1 MTTRRQDRVAHLI
14 HEEVASMLSRGEA
27 KDPALVAAT
36 VTGARVSPDLRLAT
50 VYFSALG
57 DDATLKRVADGLKRA
72 TPFFRREVAR
82 RLQLKFAPEV
92 VFRRDESLAFGQEV
106 EGILERIH
114 AEDRPVDPPD
124 ASGADE
130 PNDS

>member
-1 MTTRRQDRVAHLI
+1 
-14 HEEVASMLSRGEA
+14 
-27 KDPALVAAT
+27 

-50 VYFSALG
+50 VYFSAIG
-57 DDATLKRVADGLKRA
+57 DDATLENVTRGLKRA

-106 EGILERIH
+106 ESILERIH
-114 AEDRPVDPPD
+114 AEERPAEAPERSEPGDPKG
-124 ASGADE
+124 S
-130 PNDS
+130 

>member
-1 MTTRRQDRVAHLI
+1 
-14 HEEVASMLSRGEA
+14 MLSRGEA
-27 KDPALVAAT
+27 KDPSLVAAT

-50 VYFSALG
+50 VYFSAIG
-57 DDATLKRVADGLKRA
+57 DDVTLKRVTDGLKRA

-106 EGILERIH
+106 ESILERIH
-114 AEDRPVDPPD
+114 AEDRPPD
-124 ASGADE
+124 TKDGNE
-130 PNDS
+130 PNEPGPKGS

>member
-1 MTTRRQDRVAHLI
+1 
-14 HEEVASMLSRGEA
+14 MLSRGEA

-50 VYFSALG
+50 VYFSAIG
-57 DDATLKRVADGLKRA
+57 DAATLADVARGLKRA
-72 TPFFRREVAR
+72 TPFFRREIAR

-106 EGILERIH
+106 ESILERIH
-114 AEDRPVDPPD
+114 AEDRS
-124 ASGADE
+124 AGEAE
-130 PNDS
+130 PSEPGEPKGS